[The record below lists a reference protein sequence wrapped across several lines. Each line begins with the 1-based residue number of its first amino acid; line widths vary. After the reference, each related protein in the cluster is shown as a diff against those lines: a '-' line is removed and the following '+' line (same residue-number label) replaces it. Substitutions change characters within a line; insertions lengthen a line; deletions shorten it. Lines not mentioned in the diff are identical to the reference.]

1 MSEVKIIHERK
12 QMATVTTQP
21 LKWHG
26 GKSYLANWLHS
37 LAPPSVIDDPAG
49 GYTHR
54 NIVFAGG
61 LGEFWNWEPI
71 EGISEAVNDANSYLA
86 AFWKVLACPEMFED
100 FKRLVDA
107 LPLCQEFWEDAAR
120 EMAEC
125 MPKDDMLMAAF
136 TFFVRYRMSRQG
148 LGKDYTTPTTR
159 TRRGMNEQV
168 SAWLSAVEGLPE
180 CHARLRRV
188 EIRNLDCPEFIDA
201 YDHPRALFYCDPPY
215 MHGTRSSVGEYR
227 QHEMTETQHIALLEC
242 LAAIEGKFMLS
253 GYPSQLYTEFAD
265 SHGWTCHEKE
275 IDNKASSA
283 KVKKMKIECCWTNY

>member
-1 MSEVKIIHERK
+1 MIAS
-12 QMATVTTQP
+12 QP

-37 LAPPSVIDDPAG
+37 LAPPSVIDDPEN

-54 NIVFAGG
+54 NIAFAGG
-61 LGEFWNWEPI
+61 LGEFWNWLPI
-71 EGISEAVNDANSYLA
+71 EGISETVNDRNRRLTV
-86 AFWKVLACPEMFED
+86 FWDVLRDPELFAE
-100 FKRLVDA
+100 FKRRA
-107 LPLCQEFWEDAAR
+107 EATPLCQELWERLQEPNGPVEEA
-120 EMAEC
+120 
-125 MPKDDMLMAAF
+125 LLFF
-136 TFFVRYRMSRQG
+136 TVYRQSRQG

-188 EIRNLDCPEFIDA
+188 EIRNMDGRDFIRK

-215 MHGTRSSVGEYR
+215 LHETRSSTGEYR
-227 QHEMTETQHIALLEC
+227 EHEMDTAAHHRLLDT
-242 LAAIEGKFMLS
+242 LAEIKGSFMLS
-253 GYPSQLYTEFAD
+253 GYHSPLYDDHARAL
-265 SHGWTCHEKE
+265 GWRCHERE

-283 KVKKMKIECCWTNY
+283 KSKEKKTECVWTNY